1 MMKDAWGLGMATC
14 KIGSCSKIS
23 VTGDVVIWV
32 NLNLFYGLGRTIW
45 AGIPPRVNWSH
56 VHRRRYRLL
65 NCLICVAGEWTP
77 SFVALATAACVH
89 GATRDAEHEDKAPD
103 EDVRPVACYQTL
115 EVLLLLGSRHRGVR
129 LLRRGKEGI
138 RGGTRRVCTVHA
150 DLHKVGK
157 RGGTVG

>member
-65 NCLICVAGEWTP
+65 NCLICVAGEWTT

-103 EDVRPVACYQTL
+103 EDVRPGACYQTL
-115 EVLLLLGSRHRGVR
+115 EVLLLPGSRHRGMR
-129 LLRRGKEGI
+129 LLRRGKDGMRAGTP
-138 RGGTRRVCTVHA
+138 RGWTVYASRPKVCELA
-150 DLHKVGK
+150 G
-157 RGGTVG
+157 R